1 MRIRRRTLVYAAIGT
16 VIAAGVVIAVAIGWA
31 LKTRSGQQYVRA
43 QIEQRLA
50 KAINGKVY
58 VGRITG
64 DLLSAPHIDSIEI
77 RDADDSVLVAT
88 GRVTFKFTLG
98 EAWRGV
104 IALRD
109 VNVEHPFIHIRRL
122 ASGKW
127 NYKLAFKR
135 DTSKKEPSGERKP
148 GNPIT
153 IDGLTFRD
161 GTFRWTEPW
170 TPNSWLAGAARD
182 SAVRATLARKDLN
195 VKRAGSGFVRARD
208 WTAMHADIPRLRV
221 RHPDSA
227 GVALQIER
235 LDADEFDPP
244 FKIRKARALV
254 AIVNDSVRLDVSSFR
269 LPGSHGSARGVI
281 ANKNGLS
288 VAVRVEGDTVSLA
301 DVAWLYPTFPT
312 EGGGRMTL
320 DIRRARTSNITE
332 FALTRLD
339 VHTTK
344 SRLRGAMT
352 FGTGERLLRLT
363 NVDVDLAPVDFK
375 LFEQF
380 AGAPLAMPWAGQLR
394 GRVRGP
400 GGPLDH
406 FMIDSTAIDFAD
418 ANVPGVTNRFSGKG
432 EVDIV
437 RTIETAFHDF
447 AIDIQHFDLR
457 TLQAVNPDF
466 PPLRGAIAG
475 TARLDSIWT
484 DVRFRD
490 LNLRYLVDTNTSRFT
505 GTGRMTLGETAVI
518 YDMDL
523 AGGPLSLD
531 ALAET
536 YPNLPARGSYTGP
549 FSVRGSLANLGL
561 TADVTGPAGRV
572 RADLRIDGLAPG
584 FGASGTVEFVDVD
597 PARLLVSAPRADG
610 KVNATFAIGVRG
622 DSLANL
628 DGAARATF
636 TATTFRGVRF
646 GNAYLALAFED
657 GLMRVDSVR
666 VESHAFAL
674 DATGGIGLRA
684 DRRDS
689 LRIVA
694 RADSLGGLRPWI
706 APLQIDV
713 PADSLLGDI
722 TINARLTGSIDS
734 LNTIAT
740 LQANNLVYGAT
751 VARALTIDADVA
763 DLLDKRVGRV
773 TMTADGVVTAGL
785 RFNSM
790 TADAGLGAGNRA
802 RVIARLRAATGP
814 AIDAGADV
822 SWDSTTVRAVIDS
835 LGLSVRENRWEL
847 ARPATFAVS
856 PGSFTLDTLH
866 LRGNEGAALT
876 FAATLPN
883 SGAASAA
890 LQADAFP
897 LSDLGALLQMPI
909 PLSGRAALVAGL
921 TGTRDAPAITFRVTA
936 QETKVGETRIE
947 GVEATGQY
955 ANRAMNIDAS
965 VRRASQRVL
974 TARATVPMDLTLRS
988 VDTRML
994 DAPLTGTITADSTD
1008 LAVIE
1013 AFSPGLTNA
1022 TGKFDAHLTLGGT
1035 WREPRIDGLVS
1046 VARGAVTLSRLG
1058 VRYDDIQAQLLFFG
1072 DSVHINEISA
1082 RSDGHARIF
1091 GHISVADWADPR
1103 FDLRFRTDRD
1113 FHVMNQRGVA
1123 DVYLNTG
1130 TTNALRLAGRKSRS
1144 SLTSD
1149 GITVNGSVFVSEAI
1163 SKRVVDL
1170 DDATLARLIDTTTL
1184 AGRNLLPAAPP
1195 AIVRN
1200 MQVEGVRILAGDNL
1214 RLRSEEANVKLTG
1227 ELRMRVAA
1235 RTLLEDAN
1243 MRALTLEGTLAATE
1257 GTYRL
1262 NLGPVQRTFAVQ
1274 SGQVRFFA
1282 DPDIEPTIA
1291 IQATYDVRLDQ
1302 REARPD
1308 VKINAAITGT
1318 LSHLRVAISSQDANI
1333 SEDDAI
1339 SYLLVGTPNLSLG
1352 GRTSDY
1358 TTMITRGLF
1367 TSVGAALTNSI
1378 GGGFFDEFTVSVAG
1392 RNDYSGGARSV
1403 GSSVLSGTRVGA
1415 GFRVNDRTTARLD
1428 AGLCQF
1434 GQLASGNSQGLDP
1447 VALADAMGG
1456 KIDVRVKTGLTLSF
1470 GIEPATSALM
1480 CAQNIR
1486 ARGFVPTPRQFGLD
1500 LLKFWRF

>member
-1 MRIRRRTLVYAAIGT
+1 VRIKRRTLVFAAVGT
-16 VIAAGVVIAVAIGWA
+16 VIVAGLVIAAVAGWV
-31 LKTRSGQQYVRA
+31 LKTSSGKSYVRA

-50 KAINGKVY
+50 NAVNGKVY
-58 VGRITG
+58 VGDITG

-88 GRVTFKFTLG
+88 GRVSFKFTLG

-109 VNVEHPFIHIRRL
+109 VQVERPFVHLRRL

-127 NYKLAFKR
+127 NYKVAFKR
-135 DTSKKEPSGERKP
+135 DTAKKEPPAVRTP
-148 GNPIT
+148 GSPIT
-153 IDGLTFRD
+153 IEGLTFRN

-170 TPNSWLAGAARD
+170 TPNSWLSGVTRD
-182 SAVRATLARKDLN
+182 SAVRATLARKDLI
-195 VKRAGSGFVRARD
+195 VKRAGSGFVRVRE
-208 WTAMHADIPRLRV
+208 WTSMHAEIPRLRV

-227 GVALQIER
+227 GVAFQIER

-244 FKIRKARALV
+244 FRIRKARALV

-339 VHTTK
+339 VRTTR

-352 FGTGERLLRLT
+352 FGVGDRTLRLT
-363 NVDVDLAPVDFK
+363 NVDADLAPVDFK

-380 AGAPLAMPWAGQLR
+380 AGAPLALPWAGQLR

-400 GGPLDH
+400 GGPLDR
-406 FMIDSTAIDFAD
+406 FVIDSAAIEFAD
-418 ANVPGVTNRFSGKG
+418 ANVPGVTNRFSGKV

-437 RTIETAFHDF
+437 RTINTAFHDF
-447 AIDIQHFDLR
+447 ALDIQHFDLR

-466 PPLRGAIAG
+466 PPLKGAIAG
-475 TARLDSIWT
+475 TARLDSVWT

-490 LNLRYLVDTNTSRFT
+490 LNLRYVVDTAVSRFT
-505 GTGRMTLGETAVI
+505 GIGRMTLGADAVT
-518 YDMDL
+518 YDMEL

-536 YPNLPARGSYTGP
+536 YPRLPVRGPYTGP
-549 FSVRGSLANLGL
+549 FAVRGSLANLGV

-584 FGASGTVEFVDVD
+584 YGANGTVELFDVD
-597 PARLLVSAPRADG
+597 PATLLVGAQRAAG
-610 KVNATFAIGVRG
+610 RINATFAVGVRG

-636 TATTFRGVRF
+636 TASTFRDVRF
-646 GNAYLALAFED
+646 GSAYFAVAFDD
-657 GLMRVDSVR
+657 GRMRVDSAR
-666 VESHAFAL
+666 VESHAFTL

-694 RADSLGGLRPWI
+694 RADSLGGLRSWI
-706 APLQIDV
+706 APLRVDV
-713 PADSLLGDI
+713 PADTLLGDI
-722 TINARLTGSIDS
+722 TVNARLSGSLDS

-740 LQANNLVYGAT
+740 LQANNIVYGAT
-751 VARALTIDADVA
+751 TARALTIDADVA
-763 DLLDKRVGRV
+763 DVLDQRVGRV
-773 TMTADGVVTAGL
+773 TMTADGVLTGGL
-785 RFNSM
+785 RVNSM
-790 TADAGLGAGNRA
+790 TADAGLSAGNRA
-802 RVIARLRAATGP
+802 RVIARVRTATGP

-822 SWDSTTVRAVIDS
+822 SWDSVTVRATIDS
-835 LGLSVRENRWEL
+835 LGLAVRENRWEL
-847 ARPATFAVS
+847 SQPAMLAVS

-866 LRGNEGAALT
+866 LRGNDGAALS
-876 FAATLPN
+876 FAATLPD
-883 SGAASAA
+883 SGAARAA
-890 LQADAFP
+890 LRADAFP

-909 PLSGRAALVAGL
+909 PLSGRAALVAAL
-921 TGTRDAPAITFRVTA
+921 TGTRDAPAITFRVNA
-936 QETKVGETRIE
+936 QETTVGDTRIE

-955 ANRAMNIDAS
+955 ANRSTTVDAS
-965 VRRASQRVL
+965 VRRGGERVL
-974 TARATVPMDLTLRS
+974 TAHATIPMDLTLRP
-988 VDTRML
+988 VEKRML

-1013 AFSPGLTNA
+1013 AFSPALTNA
-1022 TGKFDAHLTLGGT
+1022 SGKFDAHLTLGGT
-1035 WREPRIDGLVS
+1035 WREPRVDGLVGI
-1046 VARGAVTLSRLG
+1046 AKGAVTLPRLG

-1072 DSVHINEISA
+1072 DSVQVNELSA
-1082 RSDGHARIF
+1082 RSGGLARILGF
-1091 GHISVADWADPR
+1091 ISVADWADPR
-1103 FDLRFRTDRD
+1103 FRLQFRTVRE
-1113 FHVMNQRGVA
+1113 FHIMNRPGVA

-1130 TTNALRLAGRKSRS
+1130 PNALVLSGRKSQS

-1149 GITVNGSVFVSEAI
+1149 GITVNGSVFISEAI

-1170 DDATLARLIDTTTL
+1170 DDATLTRLIDTTTL
-1184 AGRNLLPAAPP
+1184 AGRNLLPTAPP

-1200 MQVEGVRILAGDNL
+1200 LQVEGVRILAGDNL

-1227 ELRMRVAA
+1227 ELRLRVAA
-1235 RTLLEDAN
+1235 RTLIEEAN
-1243 MRALTLEGTLAATE
+1243 TRALTLQGDLRATE

-1262 NLGPVQRTFAVQ
+1262 NLGPVQRTFNVQ
-1274 SGQVRFFA
+1274 SGLVTFFA
-1282 DPDIEPTIA
+1282 DPDIEPTIN
-1291 IQATYDVRLDQ
+1291 IQASYDVRLDQ
-1302 REARPD
+1302 RDVRPD
-1308 VKINAAITGT
+1308 VRILATITGT
-1318 LSHLRVAISSQDANI
+1318 LSRLRVAISSQDADI
-1333 SEDDAI
+1333 SENDAI

-1358 TTMITRGLF
+1358 TTMLTRGLF

-1378 GGGFFDEFTVSVAG
+1378 GGGFFDEFTVSIAG
-1392 RNDYSGGARSV
+1392 RNDYRGGARTV
-1403 GSSVLSGTRVGA
+1403 GSSLLSGTRVNA
-1415 GFRVNDRTTARLD
+1415 GFRINDYTTARLD

-1434 GQLASGNSQGLDP
+1434 GQLASGDSQGLDP

-1500 LLKFWRF
+1500 LLRFWRF